1 MKDGTAQMTQ
11 IAAHKPELH
20 REQHLVEQLRDQ
32 AHTREQSRVVRLGE
46 PRRSKLDRFWQWFSN
61 QVLR

>member
-20 REQHLVEQLRDQ
+20 REQYLVEQLRDQ
-32 AHTREQSRVVRLGE
+32 AHTREQSHLIRLGE
-46 PRRSKLDRFWQWFSN
+46 PHRSKWQQLWQWFWN
-61 QVLR
+61 QALS